1 VKTRKRIGL
10 ALTAA
15 GFVFA
20 GALDSAPTVFISKLK
35 EKYDPLIRTAAFRH
49 GLDPNLV
56 HAVVQAESAYNRWAV
71 SPAGAGGLM
80 QLIPQTAATYGVAD
94 VFDVEQNIDGGVR
107 YLKDLQTLYGNE
119 ADETARLKKMLAAYN
134 AGQEAVKKYGGIP
147 PYAETRTY
155 INRVLAAYSTSGGR
169 RKTVIVDFWTSDG
182 RHIVTNVM
190 TIAANKNGDTSLI
203 SETIRSS
210 R

>member
-1 VKTRKRIGL
+1 
-10 ALTAA
+10 
-15 GFVFA
+15 
-20 GALDSAPTVFISKLK
+20 
-35 EKYDPLIRTAAFRH
+35 
-49 GLDPNLV
+49 
-56 HAVVQAESAYNRWAV
+56 
-71 SPAGAGGLM
+71 
-80 QLIPQTAATYGVAD
+80 
-94 VFDVEQNIDGGVR
+94 
-107 YLKDLQTLYGNE
+107 
-119 ADETARLKKMLAAYN
+119 MLAAYN